1 MTTVAGTQVQ
11 GLSVIVSGFVS
22 SLIIVPKEG
31 VPAGSPNPKKE
42 SPVSSPIF
50 PAKTKVD
57 SAITKVDK
65 LGQIY
70 RNIIFKFEVPEV
82 LEART

>member
-11 GLSVIVSGFVS
+11 GLSVIVSGFVA

-31 VPAGSPNPKKE
+31 VPAGSPNPKKK

-50 PAKTKVD
+50 PAKT
-57 SAITKVDK
+57 
-65 LGQIY
+65 Q
-70 RNIIFKFEVPEV
+70 R
-82 LEART
+82 